1 MTILVGYPTNRRA
14 KAVLSL
20 AGMLARSSG
29 EDVVVCTRRRRRAGS
44 VLLRCRRANL
54 RGARADGV
62 HIAYAADATLA
73 TLRVVR

>member
-14 KAVLSL
+14 KVLSL

-29 EDVVVCTRRRRRAGS
+29 EDVVVCTTRASTSRVKGRLG
-44 VLLRCRRANL
+44 VGERNL
-54 RGARADGV
+54 RDARADGV

>member
-29 EDVVVCTRRRRRAGS
+29 EDVVVCTTKAS
-44 VLLRCRRANL
+44 
-54 RGARADGV
+54 
-62 HIAYAADATLA
+62 TS
-73 TLRVVR
+73 RV